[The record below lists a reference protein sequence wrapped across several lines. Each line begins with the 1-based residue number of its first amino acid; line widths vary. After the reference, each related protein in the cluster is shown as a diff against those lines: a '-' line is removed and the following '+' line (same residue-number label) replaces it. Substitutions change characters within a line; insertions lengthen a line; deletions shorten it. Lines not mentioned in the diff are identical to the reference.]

1 MEKLFD
7 EREAAERLNL
17 RAWTLQNWRHLQK
30 GPPYIKIGGR
40 VRYRESDLDAFLSKR
55 LIDPESSLKRF

>member
-17 RAWTLQNWRHLQK
+17 RAWTLQNWRHLRK
-30 GPPYIKIGGR
+30 GPPYLKIGGR
-40 VRYRESDLDAFLSKR
+40 VKYRESDLNAFIKKR
-55 LIDPESSLKRF
+55 LIDPESSLKRL